1 MVFELV
7 AQGAGVTLVDSTSL
21 NEVAY
26 LCADTLVQRSVLTSW
41 YPCYLVIVVV
51 SYLFHNQPLRTEAKL
66 RVAYSNEILMGD
78 GELAE
83 FNDDQVWRYIS

>member
-26 LCADTLVQRSVLTSW
+26 LCADTLAPRCERGAFATV
-41 YPCYLVIVVV
+41 
-51 SYLFHNQPLRTEAKL
+51 PLKRLNTFK
-66 RVAYSNEILMGD
+66 G
-78 GELAE
+78 G
-83 FNDDQVWRYIS
+83 